1 MLQMARAPDASG
13 LLGGDRILFHVSEM
27 SQVAARK
34 WRSDRVLKLL
44 VPDRAGEWR
53 W

>member
-34 WRSDRVLKLL
+34 WRSDRVLT
-44 VPDRAGEWR
+44 AGA
-53 W
+53 